1 MLQLHS
7 KGFEAAVLNLAMN
20 LPLPSFFYQNHHWRL
35 YYDELLEKH
44 TQFGNSY
51 IYAFTW
57 EDAQVDHKILKVG
70 PEDVVLAITSAGDN
84 ILSYIIDGSPKRVH
98 AVDLNPTQNHLL
110 ELKLAAFSALSYE
123 DLWKMFGEGHHEK
136 FGDLLVGKL
145 SPHLSS
151 RAFQYWFDNQDV
163 FSSRV
168 GLYETGQSRLAIK
181 AARWLFRICGVS
193 DHVKRMCETKTMNEQ
208 REIWHEEVRP
218 VILSWW
224 VSKFIIGNEK
234 FLWEALGVPTNQ
246 RDIIRSDHLE
256 EKGSSGNGIENHA
269 EAMWD
274 YVVNTLDPVV
284 ENSLLGEENHF
295 YLLCLK
301 GLYTKR

>member
-110 ELKLAAFSALSYE
+110 ELKLAAFSALSYG

-151 RAFQYWFDNQDV
+151 RAFQYWFDNQGV

-193 DHVKRMCETKTMNEQ
+193 GHVKRMCETKTMNEQ

-234 FLWEALGVPTNQ
+234 FLWKALGVPTNQ

-256 EKGSSGNGIENHA
+256 EKGSSRNGIENHA